1 MRPNDLTLGTFD
13 TLRQVGTA
21 GAGFLS
27 RYRALDL
34 TDERGLL
41 AGAMF
46 GRLGADVIQVEPPG
60 GSPAR
65 DVPPFAQDA
74 PPGENSLY
82 WSAYASMKRGIT
94 CALDRPEGRSLL
106 HRLVAVADVLFESE
120 GAALHPELRFDTLK
134 GINPRLVHVTITPFG
149 SNGPKAQFADTDLI
163 AWAAAGPLW
172 PNRDDHGKPLRISA
186 PQAYL
191 HAAADAASGAL
202 IALLARNKTGS
213 GQHVD
218 ISAQQSASVATMS
231 ASLAAAIGHENY
243 SFDSPSFKE
252 EPHMSATR
260 RRLSKWRAKDGLVQ
274 MYLYMGSEGRFS
286 NKLFDWMRRQGAV
299 PPAVA
304 EWDWNELPKLIDDG
318 RVSERQVDEARAAV
332 AACFA
337 RYTKREIIEI
347 AVAEGI
353 PMAPALTVADVRQG
367 AHFNARGCFE
377 TVEESGRPRTL
388 PGRLALTSIPSHA
401 GLRPAPRLG
410 EHNEDVYRTHLRLE
424 PEDIARLKKEGVI

>member
-1 MRPNDLTLGTFD
+1 MPETSDDRGQA
-13 TLRQVGTA
+13 RAA
-21 GAGFLS
+21 GAGFLAP
-27 RYRALDL
+27 YRVLDL

-46 GRLGADVIQVEPPG
+46 GRLGADVIQVEPPS
-60 GSPAR
+60 GSSAR
-65 DVPPFAQDA
+65 NVPPFAHDA

-82 WSAYASMKRGIT
+82 WSAYASGKRGIT
-94 CALDRPEGRSLL
+94 CSLDRAEGHSLL
-106 HRLVAVADVLFESE
+106 HRLVAEADVLFESQ
-120 GAALHPELRFDTLK
+120 GSALHPELRFESLK
-134 GINPRLVHVTITPFG
+134 RTNSRLVHVTVSPFG
-149 SNGPKAQFADTDLI
+149 SKGPKAEYAGSELI

-202 IALLARNKTGS
+202 LALFARNKTRR

-218 ISAQQSASVATMS
+218 VSAQQSAALATMS
-231 ASLAAAIGHENY
+231 ANLAAAVGHENY
-243 SFDSPSFKE
+243 SFDTPSLKD
-252 EPHMSATR
+252 EPHLSATR
-260 RRLSKWRAKDGLVQ
+260 RRLSKWQAKDGLVQ

-286 NKLFDWMRRQGAV
+286 NKLFVWMRRQGAV
-299 PPAVA
+299 PSGVA
-304 EWDWNELPKLIDDG
+304 DWDWAELPKLLEDG
-318 RVSERQVDEARAAV
+318 RVSEHQVDEARTAI

-337 RYTKREIIEI
+337 RYTKREIMEI

-353 PMAPALTVADVRQG
+353 PMAPALTVSEVRQS

-377 TVEESGRPRTL
+377 TLDEGGRPRTL

-401 GLRPAPRLG
+401 ALRPAPRLG
-410 EHNEDVYRTHLRLE
+410 EHNEEVYRALLGLA
-424 PEDIARLKKEGVI
+424 PEDITRLKKGEII

>member
-1 MRPNDLTLGTFD
+1 MRPNDLTPGTFD
-13 TLRQVGTA
+13 TLRQVATA
-21 GAGFLS
+21 GSGFLTP
-27 RYRALDL
+27 YRVLDL

-65 DVPPFAQDA
+65 KVPPFAQDA

-82 WSAYASMKRGIT
+82 WSAYASAKRGIT
-94 CALDRPEGRSLL
+94 CALDQPEGRSLL
-106 HRLVAVADVLFESE
+106 HRLVALADVLFESR
-120 GAALHPELRFDTLK
+120 GTALHPELSFETLK

-149 SNGPKAQFADTDLI
+149 SNGPKAQYADTDLI

-172 PNRDDHGKPLRISA
+172 PNRDDQGKPLRISA

-202 IALLARNKTGS
+202 IALFARNKTGS

-252 EPHMSATR
+252 EPHLSATR
-260 RRLSKWRAKDGLVQ
+260 RRLSKWQAKDGLVQ

-299 PPAVA
+299 PPGVA
-304 EWDWNELPKLIDDG
+304 DWDWNELPKLIDDG
-318 RVSERQVDEARAAV
+318 RVSERQVDEARAAIGT
-332 AACFA
+332 CLA
-337 RYTKREIIEI
+337 RYTKREIMEI

-353 PMAPALTVADVRQG
+353 PMAPALTVADVRQS

-388 PGRLALTSIPSHA
+388 PGRLALTSIPSHV
-401 GLRPAPRLG
+401 GMRPAPRLG
-410 EHNEDVYRTHLRLE
+410 EHNEEVYRAHLGLA
-424 PEDIARLKKEGVI
+424 PEDIARLKKKGII